1 MSSGGKEKFAPVV
14 SGEYIRKLRLSLGLT
29 QLQFAELM
37 EVGNV
42 TVANWEKS
50 GLDGTRSSSFPNY
63 KYLTTLLKQAM
74 HHPEFIPAQ
83 KLIKYLKLA
92 SDHELMPYY
101 LPYLKEME
109 TDYLGVINSGSL
121 VSVLF
126 ALLFDKD
133 LERRGL
139 PSPMDEIGNGIE
151 QFLGGSGEEDG
162 TLLEELAKESGSS
175 LSSEGK
181 KAANPPKA
189 RSKNKVK

>member
-1 MSSGGKEKFAPVV
+1 M
-14 SGEYIRKLRLSLGLT
+14 
-29 QLQFAELM
+29 
-37 EVGNV
+37 GNV
-42 TVANWEKS
+42 TVANWEKA

-74 HHPEFIPAQ
+74 KHPQFLSAR
-83 KLIKYLKLA
+83 KLIRYLKLA

-121 VSVLF
+121 SSVLF

-139 PSPMDEIGNGIE
+139 PSPVDEMGSGLG
-151 QFLGGSGEEDG
+151 QFLNASDEEDG
-162 TLLEELAKESGSS
+162 SLLDDLAKETNRISEDRGKATKTRSG
-175 LSSEGK
+175 K
-181 KAANPPKA
+181 
-189 RSKNKVK
+189 